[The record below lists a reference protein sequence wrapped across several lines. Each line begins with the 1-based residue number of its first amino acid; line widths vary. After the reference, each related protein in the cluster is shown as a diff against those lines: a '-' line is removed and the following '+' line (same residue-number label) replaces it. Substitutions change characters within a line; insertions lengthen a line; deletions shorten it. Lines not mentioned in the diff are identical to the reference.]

1 MVLLYLV
8 RDDNFVHA
16 VGLGNSRCVSLVRW
30 NDILLNIVMDVIDVL
45 NVLLMI
51 IWAVE
56 VDEAVWMLN
65 TLRVVSLYVLAVW
78 WLRLLVATA
87 MAVGLTRIVIVVLGI
102 VIVVRHLV
110 VLRLARFLNGCFIW
124 V

>member
-1 MVLLYLV
+1 V

>member
-1 MVLLYLV
+1 M

-30 NDILLNIVMDVIDVL
+30 NDILLNIVMNVIDVL

-56 VDEAVWMLN
+56 VDEAVWNALCMSVVML
-65 TLRVVSLYVLAVW
+65 VSLYVLALW

-87 MAVGLTRIVIVVLGI
+87 MAVGPTRMVIVVLGI
-102 VIVVRHLV
+102 VIVVRHLA
-110 VLRLARFLNGCFIW
+110 VLRLARFLNGCFI
-124 V
+124 

>member
-1 MVLLYLV
+1 LVLLYLV

-110 VLRLARFLNGCFIW
+110 VLRLARFLNGCFI
-124 V
+124 

>member
-16 VGLGNSRCVSLVRW
+16 VGLGNRRCVSLVCW

-56 VDEAVWMLN
+56 VDEAVWLN
-65 TLRVVSLYVLAVW
+65 TLRLVSLHVLALW
-78 WLRLLVATA
+78 GLRLLVATA
-87 MAVGLTRIVIVVLGI
+87 MAVGLTRIVSVVLGI

-110 VLRLARFLNGCFIW
+110 VLRLARFLNGCFI
-124 V
+124 

>member
-110 VLRLARFLNGCFIW
+110 VLRLARFLNGWFI
-124 V
+124 

>member
-16 VGLGNSRCVSLVRW
+16 VGLGNSRCVSLVCW

-65 TLRVVSLYVLAVW
+65 TLRLVSLYVLAVW

-87 MAVGLTRIVIVVLGI
+87 MAVGLARIVIVVLGI

-110 VLRLARFLNGCFIW
+110 VLRLARFLNGCFI
-124 V
+124 

>member
-16 VGLGNSRCVSLVRW
+16 VGLGNRRCVSLVCW

-56 VDEAVWMLN
+56 VDEAVWMALW
-65 TLRVVSLYVLAVW
+65 VVMLHVLALW

-87 MAVGLTRIVIVVLGI
+87 MAVGLTRIVSVVLGI
-102 VIVVRHLV
+102 VIIVRHLV
-110 VLRLARFLNGCFIW
+110 VLRLARFLNGCFI
-124 V
+124 

>member
-16 VGLGNSRCVSLVRW
+16 VGLGSSRCVSLVRW
-30 NDILLNIVMDVIDVL
+30 NDILLNIVMNVIDVL

-56 VDEAVWMLN
+56 VDEAVWNALCVVM
-65 TLRVVSLYVLAVW
+65 VVSLYVLALW

-87 MAVGLTRIVIVVLGI
+87 MAVGPTRMVIVVLGI

-110 VLRLARFLNGCFIW
+110 VLRLARFLNGCFI
-124 V
+124 